1 MSVSTSVGPGAAS
14 STVCTS
20 RGPRLYW
27 DCGVEAFQQNP
38 LTVIVIQAQ
47 NCLHSL
53 LVDLVE
59 DEKVYFHSLTV
70 NRQSPHQNHGF
81 GDVASSAGSSF
92 RSSKVAAAAAAQ
104 RQQRQKVRRLKY
116 DTVLHRKP

>member
-1 MSVSTSVGPGAAS
+1 MSVSTCSVGPGAAS

-20 RGPRLYW
+20 CGPRLYW
-27 DCGVEAFQQNP
+27 DCGLEACQQNP
-38 LTVIVIQAQ
+38 LTAIVIQAQ

-70 NRQSPHQNHGF
+70 NRLERAPIC
-81 GDVASSAGSSF
+81 VALHDLF
-92 RSSKVAAAAAAQ
+92 NCNFVAPGIAS
-104 RQQRQKVRRLKY
+104 
-116 DTVLHRKP
+116 

>member
-14 STVCTS
+14 SSLYRVHLAQA
-20 RGPRLYW
+20 RLYW
-27 DCGVEAFQQNP
+27 DCGVEACQQNP
-38 LTVIVIQAQ
+38 LTVIVLQAQ

-70 NRQSPHQNHGF
+70 NRLERAPIR
-81 GDVASSAGSSF
+81 VA
-92 RSSKVAAAAAAQ
+92 
-104 RQQRQKVRRLKY
+104 
-116 DTVLHRKP
+116 LHDLSHAPAHHRPIVKN